1 MTNFDEH
8 RVQATCSILLHLAP
22 NMTASRVP
30 LQPKTRNTANGG
42 ISGFGTAAGVWARL
56 GGCVLA
62 GSPDMRGR
70 PQQIPWPR
78 VLAEIPNSAFP
89 SLAVIPQQ
97 GLDGLVPWIV
107 KDRLP
112 CRRRQ
117 PAQAQVNGEPVAR
130 PQAKRARVGGPH
142 LKVSAGA
149 PLVGS
154 AKDGFGWAAQ
164 GWAATTLFFGR
175 AYMDSMQQP
184 LNLVRV

>member
-1 MTNFDEH
+1 MM
-8 RVQATCSILLHLAP
+8 SIACRLLAP

-62 GSPDMRGR
+62 GSQDMRGR

-149 PLVGS
+149 PLGRS

-164 GWAATTLFFGR
+164 GWAATTLLFGR

>member
-1 MTNFDEH
+1 
-8 RVQATCSILLHLAP
+8 
-22 NMTASRVP
+22 MTASRVP

-42 ISGFGTAAGVWARL
+42 ISGVGTAAGVWARL

-130 PQAKRARVGGPH
+130 PQAKRTRVGGPH

-149 PLVGS
+149 PLVRS

-164 GWAATTLFFGR
+164 GWAATTLLFGR